1 MAENKLHLYTG
12 DGKGKTTA
20 AFGLALRALGHKR
33 RVLIAQFLKSG
44 TSGEIEGARAFENAY
59 VVTVPATEKFTYQ
72 MTEEELKIEK
82 QRQRDVLYMLIDKI
96 DEMQPETVIL
106 DELAVCAGIGLV
118 PEEDMWKLIDKALS
132 CAETV
137 VTGRYAPESLLEKA
151 DYVSEIVKKR
161 HPFDKGIQARKGVEW

>member
-1 MAENKLHLYTG
+1 MSENRLHLYTG

-20 AFGLALRALGHKR
+20 SFGLALRALGHGKR
-33 RVLIAQFLKSG
+33 VMIAQFLKSG
-44 TSGEIEGARAFENAY
+44 TSGELDGAKTFENAF
-59 VVTVPATEKFTYQ
+59 VVKVPATEKFTYQ
-72 MTEEELKIEK
+72 MTKEELEEEKA
-82 QRQRDVLYMLIDKI
+82 RQKAEVYFLIDKI
-96 DEMQPETVIL
+96 DELKPETIIL

-118 PEEDMWKLIDKALS
+118 SEEDMWNLINRALS
-132 CAETV
+132 FGETV